1 MGPFSGTDRKGD
13 ADSWQRRAGS
23 PQTWPRWSRQ
33 WRCAEGSQL
42 YPAGAPLFC
51 PAGVE
56 ILGGPEVTTICS
68 DVGAVF
74 GNWPLHRSLL
84 RSSPSGFLLLLQ
96 PKPVQQLS
104 LASSPSLPAEP
115 TQLGQFSSQLRQLSQ
130 PAKPS
135 QPTFKS
141 VGAGRRHQQALLE
154 QVMSLGQAS
163 GSPGPRGVRVRNM
176 HISLLPVGNFKR
188 TSFESTSICI

>member
-1 MGPFSGTDRKGD
+1 MHAP
-13 ADSWQRRAGS
+13 
-23 PQTWPRWSRQ
+23 
-33 WRCAEGSQL
+33 EGSL
-42 YPAGAPLFC
+42 RSVWSSSCGGALLADWLKLLEWGLVVTEVLC
-51 PAGVE
+51 CMRSQHSHGNSYSGKHSAE
-56 ILGGPEVTTICS
+56 IQVWRLRMGSRFLVDLKVTMICS
-68 DVGAVF
+68 DLGAMF
-74 GNWPLHRSLL
+74 GNGPLHRSLL

-141 VGAGRRHQQALLE
+141 VGAAGVTNRHYW
-154 QVMSLGQAS
+154 S
-163 GSPGPRGVRVRNM
+163 R
-176 HISLLPVGNFKR
+176 
-188 TSFESTSICI
+188 